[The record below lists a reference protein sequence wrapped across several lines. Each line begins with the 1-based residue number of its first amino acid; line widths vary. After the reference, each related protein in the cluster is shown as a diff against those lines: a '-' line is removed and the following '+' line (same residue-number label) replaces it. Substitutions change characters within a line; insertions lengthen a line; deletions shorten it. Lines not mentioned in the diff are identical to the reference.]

1 MNVLFHGARPLALL
15 TLLACTLAGAEVPA
29 SSLPESAIP
38 TQSAPTDRV
47 PDAAATNSPTANPV
61 SETNT
66 LSSNTLSSAALTPS
80 RFERDGTRNRRSDRR
95 RDRSDSAASEDS
107 SGASTNSPAV
117 GTDFASFGI
126 IPDRN
131 IFNVNRSSRSSRA
144 TREAPTKTIQVDTFA
159 LVGAMSYAKGD
170 FAFFDGSNS
179 DFRKV
184 LKPGDSIGGF
194 RLKSIGLNSVQ
205 LDDAGKSLE
214 LAIGS
219 HFRREEQGEWRL
231 VAETAPPSASSSSSG
246 RERSASD
253 ASGGTSGQGETKT
266 ASADSGGDAND
277 ILQRLMKKREQEMG
291 K

>member
-1 MNVLFHGARPLALL
+1 MNVFLHGARSLACLV
-15 TLLACTLAGAEVPA
+15 LLACTLAGAEVPA
-29 SSLPESAIP
+29 SSLPETTLPTNGTSASP
-38 TQSAPTDRV
+38 LTE
-47 PDAAATNSPTANPV
+47 ATATASPNASPT
-61 SETNT
+61 SETNALGSAT
-66 LSSNTLSSAALTPS
+66 NTSSRSD
-80 RFERDGTRNRRSDRR
+80 RDGSRSRRSDRR
-95 RDRSDSAASEDS
+95 RDRSDSSSSEAAL
-107 SGASTNSPAV
+107 GTSTNSPAV

-126 IPDRN
+126 IPERN
-131 IFNVNRSSRSSRA
+131 IFNVNRSSRSGRL

-205 LDDAGKSLE
+205 LDDASKSIE

-231 VAETAPPSASSSSSG
+231 VAEAAPSTSSSSSSR
-246 RERSASD
+246 RERSESESSGAASSQD
-253 ASGGTSGQGETKT
+253 GTKT
-266 ASADSGGDAND
+266 GSTDSGGDAND